1 MDKEISLG
9 NEDRSTPLEDYLEK
23 EFDKGWESF
32 VKKIIEE
39 NKASNY
45 RLLKVLEGV
54 KDKQYV
60 NDAKAILK
68 TVGGTCRIEIVRS
81 ITGMQMKDR
90 RWKSFPTIWVNQ
102 KQSSIYGNNK
112 PEGWLYVELDAK
124 RFLSFHY
131 YL

>member
-1 MDKEISLG
+1 MENEIKLG
-9 NEDRSTPLEDYLEK
+9 NEDRSTPLENYIEK
-23 EFDKGWESF
+23 EFDKGWVEF
-32 VKKIIEE
+32 VKGIIEE

-45 RLLKVLEGV
+45 RLLRVLEKRQG
-54 KDKQYV
+54 KQFV

-81 ITGMQMKDR
+81 TAGMQMSDR
-90 RWKSFPTIWVNQ
+90 RWKSFPLIWVNQ
-102 KQSSIYGNNK
+102 KQTSIYGK
-112 PEGWLYVELDAK
+112 PEGWIYVPLDAK